1 MLSKMDN
8 LEAEAS
14 PMGEFHFEPSKHVP
28 FRDSKAIA
36 RCRAITREHIDK
48 HPNPK
53 LKIRVVKDGDIPYIV
68 LAEMVGR
75 IHRAAEA
82 GKPLVLILPNPVPL
96 YRQVARVLNAIHQR
110 CDHLHLFAM
119 DEYANEKGQIAPD
132 TWEFGFGYAMKK
144 NFIASLDPELRPPE
158 KQVHVFTDA
167 NLKDYGKMIT
177 DLGGADWCYSGPG
190 WTGHLAFVEPDAP
203 EFDAPLEEWEKMGPR
218 ICTLS
223 PFTLAQNSLHG
234 SFGMSG
240 DLSAVPPKAATIG
253 PAQVI
258 EAKNRIDIHALGV
271 HGTSTSWQRLVT
283 RLCLHGP
290 VTPRIP
296 GSIHQML
303 KTDVY
308 VSETAAMNIEPN
320 WDKGY

>member
-1 MLSKMDN
+1 MA
-8 LEAEAS
+8 AEFRYA
-14 PMGEFHFEPSKHVP
+14 PSKYVP
-28 FRDSKAIA
+28 FRDTDAIA
-36 RCRAITREHIDK
+36 RCRAIRREDIDK
-48 HPNPK
+48 HPNK
-53 LKIRVVKDGDIPYIV
+53 DLRIRVVKDADVPFIV

-75 IHRAAEA
+75 IVNAARA
-82 GKPLVLILPNPVPL
+82 GRQLVMILPNPVPL
-96 YRQVARVLNAIHQR
+96 YRHVARVLNVIKQD
-110 CDHLHLFAM
+110 CKHLHLFAM
-119 DEYANEKGQIAPD
+119 DEYANEKDEIAPD
-132 TWEFGFGYAMKK
+132 TWEYGFGYAMKK
-144 NFIASLDPELRPPE
+144 NFVASLDPQLRPPE

-167 NLKDYGKMIT
+167 NLKDYGTMIT

-203 EFDAPLEEWEKMGPR
+203 EFDAPLEEWKKMGPR

-258 EAKNRIDIHALGV
+258 EAKSRIDIHALGV
-271 HGTSTSWQRLVT
+271 HGTPTSWQRLIT

-290 VTPRIP
+290 VTPKVP
-296 GSIHQML
+296 GSIHQLL
-303 KTDVY
+303 KTDVC
-308 VSETAAMNIEPN
+308 VSETSAMNIEPN